1 MAIWWL
7 PDLWVQSTK
16 WESTGRLRGI
26 MANLVGA
33 AGIRLRFAE
42 IDHHLIPGPKLLEP
56 KRPDFVI

>member
-1 MAIWWL
+1 MVVCGGAI
-7 PDLWVQSTK
+7 DEMGIQ
-16 WESTGRLRGI
+16 GRLRGI

-33 AGIRLRFAE
+33 AGMRFWFAE